1 MLSGLNQNNMPIYV
15 YLCEECGKE
24 LKALHSIKEKY
35 TNCAE
40 IEDCNTGGALKRL
53 PSNFSAQYEKQEKQQ
68 KVGSLV
74 KDFIEEAREE
84 LKSEKGTLRK
94 QEYEE

>member
-1 MLSGLNQNNMPIYV
+1 MPIYV
-15 YLCEECGKE
+15 YFCEECGKE

-35 TNCAE
+35 TSCQE
-40 IEDCNTGGALKRL
+40 IEDCDIKGQLKRL
-53 PSNFSAQYEKQEKQQ
+53 PSNFSAQYKKQEKEQ

-74 KDFIEEAREE
+74 KDFIEETREE
-84 LKSEKGTLRK
+84 LKGEKETLRN

>member
-1 MLSGLNQNNMPIYV
+1 M

-24 LKALHSIKEKY
+24 LKTRHSIKEKY
-35 TNCAE
+35 TNCQE
-40 IEDCNTGGALKRL
+40 IEDCELKGDLRRL
-53 PSNFSAQYEKQEKQQ
+53 PSNFSAQYKKQEKKQ

-74 KDFIEEAREE
+74 NDFIEETREE
-84 LKSEKGTLRK
+84 LKGEKEILRN